1 MDYVCSLWLCFGF
14 FRLLALKCLV
24 LTQAWMVR
32 SFKILL
38 NYWFFFSVLLTPKL
52 GTVINFRMAQWSQ
65 FWQVLL
71 SNFLSAWS
79 SIIGWCG
86 VCTRVLISDKWGDQK
101 NLAPLPWQSRSWKDT
116 CLSSEIVLEW
126 QAQGEKRIT

>member
-1 MDYVCSLWLCFGF
+1 MDCVCSLWLSFRF
-14 FRLLALKCLV
+14 LRLLDLKCLV
-24 LTQAWMVR
+24 LTQAWMVPI
-32 SFKILL
+32 FKILL
-38 NYWFFFSVLLTPKL
+38 NYWFLFSVPLTPKL

-65 FWQVLL
+65 FWQVLF

-79 SIIGWCG
+79 SVIGWCG

-101 NLAPLPWQSRSWKDT
+101 NLAPLAWQNRSWKDT
-116 CLSSEIVLEW
+116 CLSSEIVLDW